1 MMKILV
7 VEDEDDIRTNL
18 QRLLRIE
25 GYEVETARN
34 GRIGLELARTIAPAL
49 ILSDVMMP
57 ELDGFGL
64 VEALREDPQTQQIPV
79 ILLTAR
85 ADRADVRQGMNLGA
99 DDYLTKPF
107 QRDELLSA
115 VRSRLE
121 RAAAQRE
128 ATERLAREARRL
140 MHYDSTTNLPNRTLF
155 LTLLESAVSAAQRL
169 GDHIAILRIS
179 LDQLDLVSQ
188 NLGREGTADVLRE
201 MARRLES
208 RVTQATFA
216 NRLDAVGI
224 FGDGEFTVLLNE
236 FADADYVLSTGESLL
251 DEIRQPLCAKGGDI
265 FISASIGFAVFPD
278 NGGSGDELI
287 AHAEVAAGVARRD
300 GGNRLV
306 AFSAD
311 MTADTSERLRLHN
324 DLHRALGNRELD
336 VYYQPQLAADGRAV
350 GFEALIRW
358 RHPELGFVSPLKFIP
373 IAENNRQIIPI
384 GAWVLQTACR
394 QVRLWRDAGFG
405 DIRVAVNLS
414 ARQFGD
420 PALLDTI
427 EGAIAE
433 AGIAPDGLEIEITEG
448 TAMQNAGHT
457 VALLERLK
465 ERGLTIAIDDF
476 GTGYSS
482 LSYLKRFPLDILKI
496 DQSFVRNIHTDRDDR
511 AIATAVS
518 SLAHSLGL
526 KVVAEGV
533 ETEEHRAILGTLG
546 VDYYQGYLYGKPM
559 PAADATEWLTRAAGS
574 VA

>member
-1 MMKILV
+1 MKILV

-25 GYEVETARN
+25 GYDVEAAPN
-34 GRIGLELARTIAPAL
+34 GRVGLELARSIQPAL

-64 VEALREDPQTQQIPV
+64 VEALRQDPQTQQIPV

-85 ADRADVRQGMNLGA
+85 ADRSDIRQGMNLGA

-107 QRDELLSA
+107 QRDELLAA
-115 VRSRLE
+115 VRSRIE

-128 ATERLAREARRL
+128 STERLAREARRL
-140 MHYDSTTNLPNRTLF
+140 MHYDPVTNLPNRSLF
-155 LTLLESAVSAAQRL
+155 VTLLDTALTAAQRL

-179 LDQLDLVSQ
+179 LDQIDLVSQ
-188 NLGREGTADVLRE
+188 NWGREQTATALRE
-201 MARRLES
+201 IGRRLEA
-208 RVTQATFA
+208 RITQGTFA

-224 FGDGEFTVLLNE
+224 FGDGEFAILLNE
-236 FADADYVLSTGESLL
+236 FADADYVLSTGEGLL
-251 DEIRQPLCAKGGDI
+251 DDIRQPVSAGGQDT
-265 FISASIGFAVFPD
+265 FLSASVGFAVFPE
-278 NGGSGDELI
+278 NGSNGDELI
-287 AHAEVAAGVARRD
+287 AHAEAATAVARRD

-306 AFSAD
+306 AFSAE

-324 DLHRALGNRELD
+324 DLHRALASNQFE
-336 VYYQPQLAADGRAV
+336 VYYQPQVSPAGKPV

-358 RHPELGFVSPLKFIP
+358 RHPELGFVSPMKFIP
-373 IAENNRQIIPI
+373 IAEDNRQIIPI
-384 GAWVLQTACR
+384 GAWVLKTACQ
-394 QVRLWRDAGFG
+394 QVRAWRDAGHG
-405 DIRVAVNLS
+405 SIRVAVNLS

-420 PALLDTI
+420 PMLLETI
-427 EGAIAE
+427 ESALAD
-433 AGIAPDGLEIEITEG
+433 AGLDADGLEVEITEG

-457 VALLERLK
+457 ATLLQRLK
-465 ERGLTIAIDDF
+465 ERGLTVAIDDF

-496 DQSFVRNIHTDRDDR
+496 DQSFVRNINADRDDR
-511 AIATAVS
+511 AIATAVA

-533 ETEEHRAILGTLG
+533 ETEAHRAVLAELS
-546 VDYYQGYLYGKPM
+546 VDYYQGYFFGKPM
-559 PAADATEWLTRAAGS
+559 PAMEATDWLTRSS